1 VGADFVELRAWQEAA
16 SVAADIIRLAGRLR
30 GPGSRALADQLVR
43 SAESVPANIAEGY
56 GRGLNHD
63 GAHFLVIARASAA
76 ELESHLRVAADSGLI
91 EVGHANDLVVRT
103 RFTRL
108 LTHRL
113 HLSVTRR
120 ARR

>member
-16 SVAADIIRLAGRLR
+16 SVAADVIRLAGRLR

-43 SAESVPANIAEGY
+43 SAESVPANIAEGF
-56 GRGLNHD
+56 GRGLNND
-63 GAHFLVIARASAA
+63 GARFLVIARASAA
-76 ELESHLRVAADSGLI
+76 ELESHLRVSAASGM
-91 EVGHANDLVVRT
+91 VDGDRANDLVVRT
-103 RFTRL
+103 RFAGL

-113 HLSVTRR
+113 QLSVSRR